1 MDYPRALLS
10 GKYVKLQRCV
20 SNFPAVHEEAVPR
33 GGVLGVLVG
42 QSPHRVLGFGSI
54 TPEPGESRRHKAVI
68 DVCTHDAYPDGT
80 GSLIRWLMTEAGKR
94 EIELLQAYV
103 AASDLGKQEW
113 FRRFGL
119 KPLARLPGQLRL
131 EGQAVDVLVL
141 EGPVRT
147 DP

>member
-1 MDYPRALLS
+1 MVD
-10 GKYVKLQRCV
+10 V
-20 SNFPAVHEEAVPR
+20 SRPARR
-33 GGVLGVLVG
+33 G
-42 QSPHRVLGFGSI
+42 
-54 TPEPGESRRHKAVI
+54 
-68 DVCTHDAYPDGT
+68 
-80 GSLIRWLMTEAGKR
+80 
-94 EIELLQAYV
+94 IELLQAYV

-141 EGPVRT
+141 EGPVRL